1 MFWMK
6 TNDVYF
12 RTFKYGFQYLK
23 YNSVIW
29 HIPFQNFDIASDTL
43 ISLKS
48 LCVCVHVRMSLYR
61 GKAAILVVRNSL
73 SLPKVRATQNR
84 MWEVRSSTHLCRPA
98 ARCPRTAERVNV
110 YSSLSQSETLE
121 GNVILS
127 QQSEMSHNAAFFNA
141 QVNALLC

>member
-1 MFWMK
+1 MK
-6 TNDVYF
+6 SICCVCF
-12 RTFKYGFQYLK
+12 H
-23 YNSVIW
+23 VC
-29 HIPFQNFDIASDTL
+29 
-43 ISLKS
+43 ISL
-48 LCVCVHVRMSLYR
+48 HR

-98 ARCPRTAERVNV
+98 ARRPRTAERENV

-127 QQSEMSHNAAFFNA
+127 QQSELSYNAAFLMKQIHSFSCHMGLEFFKTDFNIS
-141 QVNALLC
+141 LYKYSFSRWILHKKKTWKYFSFFPS

>member
-1 MFWMK
+1 M
-6 TNDVYF
+6 Y
-12 RTFKYGFQYLK
+12 
-23 YNSVIW
+23 
-29 HIPFQNFDIASDTL
+29 IPFQSSKKCTYSTWHANVQDLWKAFVGCFHIC
-43 ISLKS
+43 ISLHR
-48 LCVCVHVRMSLYR
+48 L

-98 ARCPRTAERVNV
+98 ARRPRTAERVNV

-127 QQSEMSHNAAFFNA
+127 QQSELSYNAAFWLHIHFYFTWDWIF
-141 QVNALLC
+141 